1 MELSSSYRSTTFRQP
16 IVARLILFLLA
27 LLLALFAAS
36 CAATI
41 CVYLT
46 ATFFFITDLKI
57 GIFLSI
63 ISAIT
68 ICVWIAETVRCGI
81 VSGSWKTAL
90 VSFVLLLFVLVKN
103 PSLFILIFF
112 LFFAVI
118 LALLCFLAS
127 NLSLALMFA
136 LTSIKKRCLKLALLV
151 LIVPWSI
158 LVAFVLIPTDPSK
171 IAFFNRYAN
180 VIKLTS
186 ACLISLFIT
195 TTSWAIFRFNTT
207 PKREFYFIKNWAIA
221 IASWSSP
228 SFYGLDLSGIDFTG
242 AKIANVDFRAKKLYR
257 TCLKAVTGLDKARVD
272 NQYFDLD
279 NPQVQS
285 LLTQSRSDNS
295 QFSRVNLRGAYLQD
309 ADMSHFNLI
318 ETNLEGADLSNADLR
333 DSLLLRSVLTD
344 ADLSCA
350 DLTGACIKDWSIN
363 QHTQLRGV
371 ACDYVYRNYEN
382 GRACDRYPAER
393 DFSPGEFELL
403 FGKVTNAVE
412 LIFQDQIDWRA
423 LSFTFEKFQIED
435 DGLGLELKGVEQRG
449 DYWVVKVTHG
459 EGVSKQQVEKQVQT
473 TYDDL
478 RTLMEAK
485 DRQINQL
492 LGIVDHQ
499 TQAMNQQAQAL
510 THFSQQ
516 PFGNSFSITGSTIT
530 NLAGSGQI
538 EYQEAASHI
547 RQLTTPINEQKGEQS
562 SPLQRLIAQLSEQN
576 VATTD
581 EAQKDLI
588 QQVLLSEAER
598 DPQFKAL
605 LLKQGEQIIQ
615 NLPRAD
621 IATAFQSAITQIK
634 A

>member
-1 MELSSSYRSTTFRQP
+1 F
-16 IVARLILFLLA
+16 
-27 LLLALFAAS
+27 
-36 CAATI
+36 
-41 CVYLT
+41 
-46 ATFFFITDLKI
+46 
-57 GIFLSI
+57 
-63 ISAIT
+63 
-68 ICVWIAETVRCGI
+68 
-81 VSGSWKTAL
+81 
-90 VSFVLLLFVLVKN
+90 
-103 PSLFILIFF
+103 LIFF

-118 LALLCFLAS
+118 VTLLCFLTS
-127 NLSLALMFA
+127 NLSLALMLA
-136 LTSIKKRCLKLALLV
+136 LTSIKKRYWQIALLV
-151 LIVPWSI
+151 LIIPWSV
-158 LVAFVLIPTDPSK
+158 LVALVLIPTDPSK
-171 IAFFNRYAN
+171 VEYFNRYAN
-180 VIKLTS
+180 IIKPMS

-195 TTSWAIFRFNTT
+195 TTSWTIFRFNTT

-221 IASWSSP
+221 IASWKSP
-228 SFYGLDLSGIDFTG
+228 SFYDQDLSGIDFTG

-257 TCLKAVTGLDKARVD
+257 TCLQSVQGLDRARVD

-279 NPQVQS
+279 NLQVQS
-285 LLTQSRSDNS
+285 LLTKGSSEND
-295 QFSRVNLRGAYLQD
+295 QFSRVNLRGAYLQA
-309 ADMSHFNLI
+309 ADMRHFNLI

-333 DSLLLRSVLTD
+333 ESILLRAVLTD
-344 ADLSCA
+344 ADLSRA

-363 QHTQLRGV
+363 QHTQLTGV
-371 ACDYVYRNYEN
+371 ACDYIYRNYEN

-393 DFSPGEFELL
+393 DFAPGEFELL

-449 DYWVVKVTHG
+449 DYWVVKVRHG
-459 EGVSKQQVEKQVQT
+459 EGVSKQQVEKQVQS
-473 TYDDL
+473 TYEDL
-478 RTLMEAK
+478 RALMEAK

-516 PFGNSFSITGSTIT
+516 PFGNSFFITGSTIT

-538 EYQEAASHI
+538 EYQEAASRI
-547 RQLTTPINEQKGEQS
+547 RQLTTAINGQTGDQS

-598 DPQFKAL
+598 DPQFRAL
-605 LLKQGEQIIQ
+605 LLQQGEQIIQ
-615 NLPRAD
+615 NLPRAG
-621 IATAFQSAITQIK
+621 IATAFRSAIDQIK
-634 A
+634 D